1 MILRLLVCGCMA
13 AARLVELGISR
24 RNVGSS
30 GPAREGTWSRRTFP
44 LVVALHGGVIW
55 GTLLTGGR
63 PRPRWLALLLLVQPL
78 RFWVIS
84 TLGRRWN
91 ARGAVADSII
101 IETGGPYA
109 YVRHPNYAVI
119 GIELFSLPAG
129 FGALR
134 LAVTG
139 SALNALL
146 IAIRVGEEEALL
158 SELPGYREHFDG
170 KARFL
175 PGVF

>member
-1 MILRLLVCGCMA
+1 MA

-30 GPAREGTWSRRTFP
+30 APAREGSGSRRTFP
-44 LVVALHGGVIW
+44 LVVALHGGVIG
-55 GTLLTGGR
+55 GTLLSGGR
-63 PRPRWLALLLLVQPL
+63 ARPRWLALLLLVQPL

-91 ARGAVADSII
+91 ARGAVADSMI
-101 IETGGPYA
+101 IETRGPYT

-119 GIELFSLPAG
+119 AIELFSLPAG

-134 LAVTG
+134 LALVA

-146 IAIRVGEEEALL
+146 IAVRVREEEALL
-158 SELPGYREHFDG
+158 SELPGYREHFEG
-170 KARFL
+170 KPRFL
-175 PGVF
+175 PGLF